1 MSNDKPKLTPRQ
13 QEIFELIQRAI
24 ARTGAPPTRAEIASE
39 LGFRSANAAEEHLQ
53 ALARKGVIELVGG
66 TSRGI
71 RLKAGTLR
79 TVNETRKREGDSAPA
94 GAKILP
100 FNLPLPGLEQLVLPL
115 VGRVAAGHPILAQE
129 HVEQTYSVEPSL
141 FARRPDYLLRVK
153 GMSMKDI
160 GILDGDLLAVARTR
174 EARNGQ
180 IVVARLGDEV
190 TVKRF
195 QRTAQGI
202 SLLPENPDFEPI
214 LVSPDQEDF
223 ELEGLAVGLI
233 RNQLLN

>member
-1 MSNDKPKLTPRQ
+1 MADDKPKLTPRQ
-13 QEIFELIQRAI
+13 QQIFELIQRSI

-79 TVNETRKREGDSAPA
+79 TVNESRREESSKSGKSV
-94 GAKILP
+94 LP

-115 VGRVAAGHPILAQE
+115 VGRVAAGSPILAQE
-129 HVEQTYSVEPSL
+129 HVEQTYAVEPSL
-141 FARRPDYLLRVK
+141 FARKPDYLLRVR

-160 GILDGDLLAVARTR
+160 GILDGDLLAVAKAR

-180 IVVARLGDEV
+180 IVVARIGDEV

-195 QRTAQGI
+195 QRTPQGI
-202 SLLPENPDFEPI
+202 QLLPENPEFDPI
-214 LVSPDQEDF
+214 LVSPEQDDF

-233 RNQLLN
+233 RNQPLN